1 MYKKLT
7 KKAKILNLLT
17 RGSKV
22 TWTQLKNTY
31 GLKSPKGYD
40 RHNQKRWF
48 CVYANKDTKGNTF
61 YQIGKPSAA
70 ILKFGVAEI
79 NKISKV
85 SYDTIIA
92 GWCCK
97 SSRYKVRIRKLNLSF
112 LERGLTTTPLL
123 CYGDSYE

>member
-7 KKAKILNLLT
+7 KKQKILNLLT

-22 TWTQLKNTY
+22 TWTQLKTTY
-31 GLKSPKGYD
+31 GLKSPRAMIDTIRRDG
-40 RHNQKRWF
+40 F
-48 CVYANKDTKGNTF
+48 VVYANKDAKGNTF

-70 ILKFGVAEI
+70 ILAAGVAEI

-92 GWCCK
+92 AGVA
-97 SSRYKVRIRKLNLSF
+97 KVLGTKFAYAN
-112 LERGLTTTPLL
+112 
-123 CYGDSYE
+123 

>member
-22 TWTQLKNTY
+22 TWNQLKNTY
-31 GLKSPKGYD
+31 GLKSPRAMIDTIRRDG
-40 RHNQKRWF
+40 F
-48 CVYANKDTKGNTF
+48 VVYANKDAKGNTF

-70 ILKFGVAEI
+70 ILAAGVAEI
-79 NKISKV
+79 NKISNV

-92 GWCCK
+92 AGVA
-97 SSRYKVRIRKLNLSF
+97 KVLGTKFAYAN
-112 LERGLTTTPLL
+112 
-123 CYGDSYE
+123 

>member
-31 GLKSPKGYD
+31 GLKSPRAMIDTIRRDG
-40 RHNQKRWF
+40 F
-48 CVYANKDTKGNTF
+48 CVYANKDTKGKTF

-70 ILKFGVAEI
+70 ILAAGVAEI
-79 NKISKV
+79 NKIFKV

-92 GWCCK
+92 AGVA
-97 SSRYKVRIRKLNLSF
+97 KVLGTKFAYAN
-112 LERGLTTTPLL
+112 
-123 CYGDSYE
+123 

>member
-22 TWTQLKNTY
+22 TWTQLKTTY
-31 GLKSPKGYD
+31 GLKSPRAMIDTIRRDG
-40 RHNQKRWF
+40 F

-70 ILKFGVAEI
+70 LLSGVAEI

-92 GWCCK
+92 AGVA
-97 SSRYKVRIRKLNLSF
+97 KVLGTKFAYAN
-112 LERGLTTTPLL
+112 
-123 CYGDSYE
+123 

>member
-22 TWTQLKNTY
+22 TWTQLKTTY
-31 GLKSPKGYD
+31 GLKSPRAMIDTIRRDG
-40 RHNQKRWF
+40 F

-70 ILKFGVAEI
+70 ILTAGVAEI
-79 NKISKV
+79 LMNKISKV
-85 SYDTIIA
+85 SHDTIVAA
-92 GWCCK
+92 GVA
-97 SSRYKVRIRKLNLSF
+97 KVLGTKFAYAN
-112 LERGLTTTPLL
+112 
-123 CYGDSYE
+123 

>member
-31 GLKSPKGYD
+31 GLKSPRAMIDTIRRDG
-40 RHNQKRWF
+40 F
-48 CVYANKDTKGNTF
+48 VVYANKDAKGNTF

-70 ILKFGVAEI
+70 ILAAGVAEI

-92 GWCCK
+92 AGVA
-97 SSRYKVRIRKLNLSF
+97 KVLGTKFAYAN
-112 LERGLTTTPLL
+112 
-123 CYGDSYE
+123 